1 MRKGNLSKSKLNF
14 CIFGPSQYSQTNI
27 VASFV
32 DQQIKLQIID
42 DWLIE
47 VVHLWAAGYNARWQY
62 NFAFEAALVGVAETS
77 GW

>member
-1 MRKGNLSKSKLNF
+1 MPPPVIL
-14 CIFGPSQYSQTNI
+14 
-27 VASFV
+27 
-32 DQQIKLQIID
+32 LQIID

-47 VVHLWAAGYNARWQY
+47 VVHLWAPGYNARWQY